1 MSSEKE
7 FIEFEENPYN
17 PESKGPEE
25 IVRLFYLNNVPV
37 LPVVSK
43 RGLLL
48 GILTKENVISE
59 LSDIERVGKQ
69 KIDAFVMKILKKISL
84 DELLPVAGNVKEFP
98 VINLF
103 GEVYGKWSRLE
114 LFSACEKSTT
124 RHTGEAG
131 QAGDSPDNEAQKH
144 RDEQILE
151 WMIYLVL
158 EHIPRGLYAL
168 NDKGKTIFFNSH
180 FEDIFN
186 KIDGKEVDAK
196 FVETSLSD
204 QKRNDFFYKD
214 KDRKDIYFYNK
225 DMNFYY
231 EKIPLVSDDKNV
243 GYLIFVDKSLGEKS
257 APAFPGPEM
266 EAMPLNEML
275 ESVERSIIVDSLRQ
289 NGNNV
294 KETAKSLKLAVKALS
309 NKIEKHGIKM

>member
-1 MSSEKE
+1 MTSEKE

-25 IVRLFYLNNVPV
+25 IVRLFYLNNVPI

-48 GILTKENVISE
+48 GILTKESVISE

-84 DELLPVAGNVKEFP
+84 DDLLPVAGNVKEFP
-98 VINLF
+98 VVNLF

-114 LFSACEKSTT
+114 LFSACEKS
-124 RHTGEAG
+124 GG
-131 QAGDSPDNEAQKH
+131 SPDKEVLKH
-144 RDEQILE
+144 REEQILE

-158 EHIPRGLYAL
+158 EHIPRALYAI
-168 NDKGKTIFFNSH
+168 NDKGKTIFFNNH
-180 FEDIFN
+180 FEDIFSN
-186 KIDGKEVDAK
+186 IDGKEVDTK
-196 FVETSLSD
+196 FVENSLANP
-204 QKRNDFFYKD
+204 KRNDFFYRKKD
-214 KDRKDIYFYNK
+214 SKDMYFYNK

-231 EKIPLVSDDKNV
+231 EKIPLVSDNKNV
-243 GYLIFVDKSLGEKS
+243 GYLIFVDKSLGESS
-257 APAFPGPEM
+257 ASILPGVEM
-266 EAMPLNEML
+266 NAMSLNEML

-289 NGNNV
+289 NGNNI
-294 KETAKSLKLAVKALS
+294 KETAKSLKLVPKALT
-309 NKIEKHGIKM
+309 NKIEKHGIEL

>member
-1 MSSEKE
+1 MTSEKE
-7 FIEFEENPYN
+7 FVEFQENPYN

-25 IVRLFYLNNVPV
+25 IVRLFYVNNVPI

-103 GEVYGKWSRLE
+103 GEIYGKWSRLE
-114 LFSACEKSTT
+114 LFTACEKSG
-124 RHTGEAG
+124 TGHAG
-131 QAGDSPDNEAQKH
+131 ASPDKEAQKQ
-144 RDEQILE
+144 RDEQALE

-158 EHIPRGLYAL
+158 EHIPRALYAI
-168 NDKGKTIFFNSH
+168 NDKGRTVFFNNH
-180 FEDIFN
+180 FEDIFSSV
-186 KIDGKEVDAK
+186 DGKEVDAN
-196 FVETSLSD
+196 FVETSLAD
-204 QKRNDFFYKD
+204 PKRNDFFYRKKD
-214 KDRKDIYFYNK
+214 NKDIYFYNK

-231 EKIPLVSDDKNV
+231 EKIPLMSDDKNV
-243 GYLIFVDKSLGEKS
+243 GYLIFVDK
-257 APAFPGPEM
+257 FPGEGKAILP
-266 EAMPLNEML
+266 APDANAKSLNEML
-275 ESVERSIIVDSLRQ
+275 ESVERSIIVDSLNQ
-289 NGNNV
+289 NGNNI
-294 KETAKSLKLAVKALS
+294 KEAAKNLKLTAKALTA
-309 NKIEKHGIKM
+309 KIEKHGIKL

>member
-1 MSSEKE
+1 MSSDKE
-7 FIEFEENPYN
+7 FIEFEQNPYN

-25 IVRLFYLNNVPV
+25 IVRLFYLNNVPI

-103 GEVYGKWSRLE
+103 GEIYGKWSRLD
-114 LFSACEKSTT
+114 LFSACEKSTVG
-124 RHTGEAG
+124 RIGESGHTGPG
-131 QAGDSPDNEAQKH
+131 SDNEAQKH

-168 NDKGKTIFFNSH
+168 NEKGKTIFFNSH
-180 FEDIFN
+180 FENIFS
-186 KIDGKEVDAK
+186 KRDGKEVDPN
-196 FVETSLSD
+196 FVETSLAD
-204 QKRNDFFYKD
+204 PKRNDFFYRKKD
-214 KDRKDIYFYNK
+214 NKDIYFYNK

-243 GYLIFVDKSLGEKS
+243 GYLIFVDKLHGDSKAPSLPVTDITATS
-257 APAFPGPEM
+257 
-266 EAMPLNEML
+266 LSEML
-275 ESVERSIIVDSLRQ
+275 ESTERSIIVDSLRQ
-289 NGNNV
+289 NGNNL
-294 KETAKSLKLAVKALS
+294 KETAKNLKLTVKALAG
-309 NKIEKHGIKM
+309 KIEKYEIKV